1 MFKAVTFPELDEPPS
16 YFLKEVVPD
25 KQLNFTQLAAY
36 IAELEQSGFDT
47 VHLRIQLEKKL
58 SVPLFAFIMALI
70 SVPFAFLT
78 GSRGAMAGVGVS
90 LGIAVGYWAL
100 GQLFEQIGNVNQL
113 PAAVA
118 AWAPDVLFALAAMY
132 LLTRL
137 KT

>member
-1 MFKAVTFPELDEPPS
+1 L
-16 YFLKEVVPD
+16 
-25 KQLNFTQLAAY
+25 Q
-36 IAELEQSGFDT
+36 
-47 VHLRIQLEKKL
+47 KKF

-90 LGIAVGYWAL
+90 LGIAVAYWAI
-100 GQLFEQIGNVNQL
+100 GQLFEQVGNINQL
-113 PAAVA
+113 PAALA
-118 AWAPDVLFALAAMY
+118 AWSPDAIFSLAGLY